1 MSAPRPELKVVIVED
16 EPLAIERL
24 ELALQDLAGVE
35 VVGSAL
41 DGKAGLAL
49 IRKLKPDLAFLDIR
63 MPSMDGLEVAEA
75 LAAEGGPAVIFL
87 TAYGQYALDAFE
99 VAAVDYLMKPIA
111 LERVRAAVGRVRT
124 RIDQS
129 TAAERAEELKTL
141 LEAVRR
147 DNGGP
152 GGGGA
157 SGLGAPVSL
166 WVTDARGRVRVPV
179 ASIVWL
185 EAERDYV
192 RIHTDA
198 GNHLARTTLNGLAKQ
213 LDPNVF
219 HRIHRSAI
227 VALRSV
233 TGLKR
238 RSWGLTSVTLSSG
251 AEAPVGRPYLKEL
264 KQRLGMKAMTVE
276 D

>member
-1 MSAPRPELKVVIVED
+1 MSGLRVVIVED

-24 ELALQDLAGVE
+24 ELALKDLAGVD
-35 VVGSAL
+35 VVGTAL
-41 DGKAGLAL
+41 DGKQGLAL
-49 IRKLKPDLAFLDIR
+49 IRKVKPDLAFLDIR

-129 TAAERAEELKTL
+129 TAAERAEELRQL

-147 DNGGP
+147 DTGGP
-152 GGGGA
+152 GGVQ
-157 SGLGAPVSL
+157 SSL

-179 ASIVWL
+179 ASIEWL

-192 RIHTDA
+192 RIHTET

-213 LDPNVF
+213 LDPGAF

-238 RSWGLTSVTLSSG
+238 RSWGLTSVTLTNG
-251 AEAPVGRPYLKEL
+251 AEVAVGRPYLKEL
-264 KQRLGMKAMTVE
+264 KQRLGMKAVTVA

>member
-1 MSAPRPELKVVIVED
+1 MTPLRVVIVED
-16 EPLAIERL
+16 EPLAVERL
-24 ELALQDLAGVE
+24 ELALNGLAGVE
-35 VVGSAL
+35 VVGSAY

-49 IRKLKPDLAFLDIR
+49 IRKLKPDLTFLDIR
-63 MPSMDGLEVAEA
+63 MPTMDGLEVAEA
-75 LAAEGGPAVIFL
+75 LANDAGDQDVGPAVIFL
-87 TAYGQYALDAFE
+87 TAYGQYALEAFE

-124 RIDQS
+124 RLDHS
-129 TAAERAEELKTL
+129 TASQRAEELRQL
-141 LEAVRR
+141 LEAMRR
-147 DNGGP
+147 EHSGPVGEGG
-152 GGGGA
+152 
-157 SGLGAPVSL
+157 VVQSL

-192 RIHTDA
+192 RIHTEN

-213 LDPNVF
+213 LDDQVF

-227 VALRSV
+227 VALRHV

-238 RSWGLTSVTLSSG
+238 RSWGLTSVSLSTG
-251 AEAPVGRPYLKEL
+251 HEAPVGRPYLKEL
-264 KQRLGMKAMTVE
+264 KQLLGMKPVAT
-276 D
+276 DD

>member
-1 MSAPRPELKVVIVED
+1 MGALRVVIVED
-16 EPLAIERL
+16 EPLAVERL
-24 ELALQDLAGVE
+24 ELALKGMGDLE
-35 VVGSAL
+35 VVGAAH
-41 DGKAGLAL
+41 DGKAGLSM

-75 LAAEGGPAVIFL
+75 LAGESVEGKGGPAVIFL

-111 LERVRAAVGRVRT
+111 LERVRAAVERARVR
-124 RIDQS
+124 IEQS
-129 TAAERAEELKTL
+129 TAAERAEELRGL

-147 DNGGP
+147 ESGTGGP
-152 GGGGA
+152 
-157 SGLGAPVSL
+157 PRSL
-166 WVTDARGRVRVPV
+166 WVTDARGRVRVPI
-179 ASIVWL
+179 ASIIWL

-198 GNHLARTTLNGLAKQ
+198 GSHLARTTLNGLAQQ
-213 LDPNVF
+213 LDTDTF
-219 HRIHRSAI
+219 HRIHRSSI
-227 VALRSV
+227 VALKSV

-238 RSWGLTSVTLSSG
+238 RSWGLTSVTLTTG
-251 AEAPVGRPYLKEL
+251 AEVPVGRPYLKEL
-264 KQRLGMKAMTVE
+264 KQRLGMKVVVQA

>member
-1 MSAPRPELKVVIVED
+1 MGALRVVIVED
-16 EPLAIERL
+16 EPLAVERL
-24 ELALQDLAGVE
+24 ELALKGIGDLE
-35 VVGSAL
+35 VVGASH
-41 DGKAGLAL
+41 DGKAGLAM

-75 LAAEGGPAVIFL
+75 LANDNGPAVIFL

-111 LERVRAAVGRVRT
+111 LERVRAAVERARA
-124 RIDQS
+124 RIEQS
-129 TAAERAEELKTL
+129 TAAERAEELRTL
-141 LEAVRR
+141 LDAVRR
-147 DNGGP
+147 ETAAG

-157 SGLGAPVSL
+157 PRSL
-166 WVTDARGRVRVPV
+166 WVTDARGRVRVPI
-179 ASIVWL
+179 ASIIWL

-192 RIHTDA
+192 RIHTE
-198 GNHLARTTLNGLAKQ
+198 GGSHLARTTLNGLAQQ
-213 LDPNVF
+213 LDPETF

-227 VALRSV
+227 VALKSV

-238 RSWGLTSVTLSSG
+238 RSWGLTSVTLSTG
-251 AEAPVGRPYLKEL
+251 HEAPVGRPYLREL
-264 KQRLGMKAMTVE
+264 KQRLGMKVVVQA